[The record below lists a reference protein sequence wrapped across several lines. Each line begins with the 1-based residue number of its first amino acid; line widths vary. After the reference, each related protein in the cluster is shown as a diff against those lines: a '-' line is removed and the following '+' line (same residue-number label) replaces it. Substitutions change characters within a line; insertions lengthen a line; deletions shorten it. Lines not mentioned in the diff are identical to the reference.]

1 MKRRWRSPARLT
13 LTLPPEQAAP
23 GRCWPHVPFSADCPE
38 NGRLLFCSS
47 QQADFAA
54 LRKDTFG
61 KNSLAISGV
70 QSDIS
75 SLTLGRKED
84 HNGQEGI
91 ITLRA

>member
-13 LTLPPEQAAP
+13 LPLPPDWAVF
-23 GRCWPHVPFSADCPE
+23 GRCWPHVPPLADCPE
-38 NGRLLFCSS
+38 NGRLLFCAP
-47 QQADFAA
+47 QRADSVA
-54 LRKDTFG
+54 LWKGTCS

>member
-1 MKRRWRSPARLT
+1 LW
-13 LTLPPEQAAP
+13 
-23 GRCWPHVPFSADCPE
+23 
-38 NGRLLFCSS
+38 
-47 QQADFAA
+47 
-54 LRKDTFG
+54 KDTCS